1 MTALALTLG
10 AAGATNL
17 SVLDT
22 RAELEGSKLVGV
34 TLEAGTALRATLNPN
49 VKTGTLETPPISA
62 AAFDT
67 AIVSWNVITPTGTF
81 VKLEVRA
88 RIGARWTSYYPL
100 ALWSSDLRM
109 GAHSYA
115 REESANANGGV
126 STDTL
131 KLKRTATAL
140 QVRVRLET
148 KTPGSRPSLTA
159 LATVTSDSKR
169 HFTPDPTPSD
179 RTAWGRELNVPV
191 RSQMIYP
198 DGGEVWCSPTSVTMI
213 LEYWGLQLGSPLAD
227 TVPIAAQRV
236 WDTVYSGSGN
246 WPFNTAYAASK
257 GLKAY
262 VSRLGSL
269 AQAEVFI
276 QRGVP
281 LALSIAWGAGELDGA
296 HIAKSGGHLVVL
308 RGFTKTGD
316 PIINDPAASADAGV
330 RTIYKRAQ
338 FERAWVRHSGG
349 VVYVI
354 EKP

>member
-1 MTALALTLG
+1 VRAVVTALALTLG
-10 AAGATNL
+10 VAGATSL
-17 SVLDT
+17 RVLDT
-22 RAELEGSKLVGV
+22 RAGLEESKLVGV
-34 TLEAGTALRATLNPN
+34 TLEAGSALRATLNPN
-49 VKTGTLETPPISA
+49 TKWGTLETPPISA
-62 AAFDT
+62 PAFDT
-67 AIVSWNVITPTGTF
+67 AIVSWNAITPTGTF

-88 RIGARWTSYYPL
+88 RIGKRWTGYYPL

-115 REESANANGGV
+115 MAESSNSDGGI

-131 KLKRTATAL
+131 KLKRAANAL

-179 RTAWGRELNVPV
+179 RSAWGRELPVPAH
-191 RSQMIYP
+191 SQMLYP

-213 LEYWGLQLGSPLAD
+213 LGYYGPTLVD
-227 TVPIAAQRV
+227 TVPQAAKAT
-236 WDTVYSGSGN
+236 WDSVYDGSGN

-257 GLKAY
+257 GLRAY

-269 AQAEVFI
+269 AQAEAFI
-276 QRGVP
+276 GRGVP
-281 LALSIAWGAGELDGA
+281 LALSIAWSAGELDGA
-296 HIAKSGGHLVVL
+296 HITKSGGHLVVL

-338 FERAWVRHSGG
+338 FERAWVGHSGG